1 MLIFAFIAGH
11 GGPSGAP
18 EMLRWAEP
26 LRLFDPKG
34 ESKAQIFYAM
44 LALWP
49 LPIGAG
55 AIMLERHNR
64 EGTFRWP
71 SMRAPPRKPMP

>member
-11 GGPSGAP
+11 GGPGGAP

-26 LRLFDPKG
+26 LRLFGPKG
-34 ESKAQIFYAM
+34 ESKEQIFYA
-44 LALWP
+44 ARASWP

-55 AIMLERHNR
+55 AIMLGAR
-64 EGTFRWP
+64 
-71 SMRAPPRKPMP
+71 